1 LAFVNDLLQ
10 ESINLEIEIPV
21 EIFNRDKIMQ
31 DLETFQQWREDA
43 DSILEELEDE
53 L

>member
-1 LAFVNDLLQ
+1 MQ